1 MAPMVMVE
9 MAADEVVRM
18 IAVGNRFMPAA
29 RTVTVSGFV
38 AAAGVSSS
46 AFRGIPGI
54 HFQLVFVDMIAM
66 HIVHV
71 AIVEETLMPIVQDG
85 GVAAL
90 ISMLMR
96 VSFMNVMTHVLVLRS
111 VRCQN
116 SRSGRK
122 NCDRKW

>member
-1 MAPMVMVE
+1 MALMLMVE
-9 MAADEVVRM
+9 MTRHEVVRM
-18 IAVGNRFMPAA
+18 IAVGDSFVAAA
-29 RTVTVSGFV
+29 RAVTVRRFV
-38 AAAGVSSS
+38 TAAGVSSS

>member
-1 MAPMVMVE
+1 MALMVMVE

-71 AIVEETLMPIVQDG
+71 AIVEETLVP
-85 GVAAL
+85 
-90 ISMLMR
+90 MLMR
-96 VSFMNVMTHVLVLRS
+96 VSFMNVMTHVLLLRS

>member
-1 MAPMVMVE
+1 MRMVE
-9 MAADEVVRM
+9 MTRHEVVRM
-18 IAVGNRFMPAA
+18 IAVGDSFVAA
-29 RTVTVSGFV
+29 AWAVTVSGFV
-38 AAAGVSSS
+38 TGAGVSIT

-54 HFQLVFVDMIAM
+54 DLQPVFINMIAM
-66 HIVHV
+66 HIVHL
-71 AIVEETLMPIVQDG
+71 AIVEETLVPIVQDG
-85 GVAAL
+85 GVATL